1 MRDRILL
8 ISGRVLSSPYFIGGA
23 FLFALHFF
31 LFFENYTENKVF
43 ASPDAISATN
53 TKFPLQKYHETTG
66 EYPFWNPYIFSGMP
80 SYESL
85 SYNRFIYLPGVI
97 LGEIR
102 DTLHLPK
109 MFNFFMHVFMAGF
122 FTFLFLKR
130 NGVSQISSMFG
141 GVVYM
146 MNPYLITMIVYGH
159 GSQAF
164 SSAYIPLAFFAVS
177 ELWSKPTV
185 GNLGFT
191 AAALGFQLQSRHIQI
206 VYYTWMLIGFYLL
219 YSLVIELKSKEDQKI
234 IAKKI
239 AYVVGALALAFTLA
253 AVLYLPVHSYS
264 DWSTRGAGIGGGA
277 GIEYATQWSFSPGE
291 MMTFLFPSFY
301 GFGGATY
308 WGSMPFTDYPNYM
321 GILALFLAV
330 YVLIRKR
337 SRLNMFLGIVIIL
350 ALLISFGRHFS
361 IFYSL
366 FYEFLPFFNKF
377 RVPAMILILVQFSV
391 SILAAFGL
399 EALISDTESI
409 KKKDKNNRVERYFLY
424 GIASTIGTAVLV
436 TLLQSP
442 IKNFFLGIGKAFRGA
457 TPQQLASINAQRFDL
472 FFADFWIFV
481 LLLLAL
487 LGIAYYRTKQGIKP
501 VILGLVVLGL
511 TIVDL
516 GRVDRKIIK
525 GMRTRHVSY
534 LESSSRKSLLT
545 NFFSDELEKGNRFRV
560 FPVLNLFSSKDFA
573 AQGIESIGGYH
584 AAKLGAYQSF
594 LNFTSLDKSFI
605 QKYYKR
611 DQNSNQ
617 TVLREAD
624 ELNKRSTG
632 RDLAFLAMLNV
643 KYIVSQYPMNEP
655 KFRLI
660 KFYQQSESGFNI
672 PVSLYEYTEAMPRAW
687 LVNRALEFDSEDEV
701 VNYMKRKRFRPS
713 REVLVSFRPARP
725 LDAGAEGSVEINKHT
740 LNEIDLTVKTSGN
753 MMLVLSEI
761 YYPAGWNTFLD
772 DVPVEFKRVNNIL
785 RAVEIPAGEHRVR
798 MKAYPPNFRLGLVL
812 TSMGYLIL
820 VGIISR
826 NFAKR
831 KRR

>member
-8 ISGRVLSSPYFIGGA
+8 ILRRVLSSPYFIGGA

-43 ASPDAISATN
+43 ASPDAISAAN
-53 TKFPLQKYHETTG
+53 TTAPLHEYFDSTG

-80 SYESL
+80 AYESL
-85 SYNRFIYLPGVI
+85 SFNRLVYVPSEIFGGLRRALNLPW
-97 LGEIR
+97 LFSQ
-102 DTLHLPK
+102 L
-109 MFNFFMHVFMAGF
+109 MHVFMAGF

-130 NGVSQISSMFG
+130 RGVSQISSLFG
-141 GVVYM
+141 GVIYM

-191 AAALGFQLQSRHIQI
+191 AAAIGFQLQSRHIQI

-219 YSLVIELKSKEDQKI
+219 YALVIELRNKENQKI
-234 IAKKI
+234 IGKKI
-239 AYVVGALALAFTLA
+239 VYVVGALALAFTLA
-253 AVLYLPVHSYS
+253 AVLYLPVYSYS
-264 DWSTRGAGIGGGA
+264 DWSTRGAGAGGGA

-399 EALISDTESI
+399 EALLSDTEPI
-409 KKKDKNNRVERYFLY
+409 KKKEKKNPAERYFLY
-424 GIASTIGTAVLV
+424 GIASIIGTAVLV
-436 TLLQSP
+436 SLLQSP
-442 IKNFFLGIGKAFRGA
+442 IKNAFLGIGRAFRGA
-457 TPQQLASINAQRFDL
+457 TPQQLTAINTQRFDL
-472 FFADFWIFV
+472 FFADFWIFA
-481 LLLLAL
+481 LLLLTV
-487 LGIAYYRTKQGIKP
+487 LGIAYYRTKQGGKP
-501 VILGLVVLGL
+501 VILGIAVLGL

-525 GMRTRHVSY
+525 GMGTRHESFI
-534 LESSSRKSLLT
+534 ESSSRKSQLT
-545 NFFSDELEKGNRFRV
+545 NFFSNEIEKGNRFRV
-560 FPVLNLFSSKDFA
+560 FPVLNLFSTKDFA

-605 QKYYKR
+605 QKYYKI
-611 DQNSNQ
+611 DQKSGQ
-617 TVLREAD
+617 TVIREAG
-624 ELNKRSTG
+624 ELNARSTE

-643 KYIVSQYPMNEP
+643 KYIVSPYPMNEP

-687 LVNRALEFDSEDEV
+687 LVNRALEFESEDEV
-701 VNYMKRKRFRPS
+701 VNYMKRNRLRPS
-713 REVLVSFRPARP
+713 QEVLVSFRPAQP

-761 YYPAGWNTFLD
+761 YYPAGWNTFMD
-772 DVPVEFKRVNNIL
+772 DLPVEFKRANSIL

-798 MKAYPPNFRLGLVL
+798 MKAQPPNFTLGLVL

-831 KRR
+831 KRQ

>member
-1 MRDRILL
+1 MRERILL
-8 ISGRVLSSPYFIGGA
+8 ISKRVLSSPYFIGGA

-43 ASPDAISATN
+43 VSPDAISARN
-53 TKFPLQKYHETTG
+53 TAAPLKEYHETTG

-80 SYESL
+80 AFESL
-85 SYNRFIYLPGVI
+85 SYNRFVYIPAEILIKIKGAFNLPI
-97 LGEIR
+97 IIN
-102 DTLHLPK
+102 HL
-109 MFNFFMHVFMAGF
+109 MHIFAAGF
-122 FTFLFLKR
+122 FTFLFLKKG
-130 NGVSQISSMFG
+130 GVSQISSMFG

-185 GNLGFT
+185 GNLGFA
-191 AAALGFQLQSRHIQI
+191 AAALGFQLQSRHVQI

-219 YSLVIELKSKEDQKI
+219 YSLAIELKSKEDQKI

-239 AYVVGALALAFTLA
+239 VYVVGALALAFTLA

-264 DWSTRGAGIGGGA
+264 DWSTRGAGVGGGA

-321 GILALFLAV
+321 GILALFLAA
-330 YVLIRKR
+330 YVLMRKR
-337 SRLNMFLGIVIIL
+337 SRLNLFLGIVISL

-361 IFYSL
+361 IFYAL

-391 SILAAFGL
+391 SILAAYGL
-399 EALISDTESI
+399 EALISETESL
-409 KKKDKNNRVERYFLY
+409 KKKDKKNPAERYFLY
-424 GIASTIGTAVLV
+424 GIASIVGTAVLV
-436 TLLQSP
+436 SLLQSP
-442 IKNFFLGIGKAFRGA
+442 IKNAFLGIGRALRGA
-457 TPQQLASINAQRFDL
+457 TPQQLTSINIQRFDL
-472 FFADFWIFV
+472 FFTDFWIFV

-487 LGIAYYRTKQGIKP
+487 LGTAYYRTKYGGKP
-501 VILGLVVLGL
+501 VILGIAVLGL
-511 TIVDL
+511 TIFDL

-525 GMRTRHVSY
+525 GMGTRHVSF
-534 LESSSRKSLLT
+534 LERSSRKSALT
-545 NFFSDELEKGNRFRV
+545 NFFSSELEKGNRFRV
-560 FPVLNLFSSKDFA
+560 FPVLNLFSSKEFA

-605 QKYYKR
+605 QKYYKK
-611 DQNSNQ
+611 DQKSGQ
-617 TVLREAD
+617 TVIREAG
-624 ELNKRSTG
+624 ELNARSRE

-643 KYIVSQYPMNEP
+643 KYIVSPHPMNEP

-660 KFYQQSESGFNI
+660 KLYQQRESGFNF
-672 PVSLYEYTEAMPRAW
+672 PVFLYEYTEAMPRAW

-701 VNYMKRKRFRPS
+701 VNYMKRNQLRPS
-713 REVLVSFRPARP
+713 EEVFVSFRPAQP
-725 LDAGAEGSVEINKHT
+725 LDSSAEGSVEINKYT
-740 LNEIDLTVKTSGN
+740 LNEIELTVQTSGN

-761 YYPAGWNTFLD
+761 YYPVGWKLFLD
-772 DVPVEFKRVNNIL
+772 DIPVEFKRANNIL
-785 RAVEIPAGEHRVR
+785 RAVEVPAGEHRVR
-798 MKAYPPNFRLGLVL
+798 MKAQPPNFALGLVL

-826 NFAKR
+826 KFVR
-831 KRR
+831 GRRQ

>member
-8 ISGRVLSSPYFIGGA
+8 ILRRVLSSPYFIGGA

-31 LFFENYTENKVF
+31 LFFESYTENKVF
-43 ASPDAISATN
+43 VSPDAISSIN
-53 TKFPLQKYHETTG
+53 TKAPLREYHETTG

-80 SYESL
+80 AYESL
-85 SYNRFIYLPGVI
+85 SYNRFIYLPGEI
-97 LGEIR
+97 LARIK
-102 DTLHLPK
+102 DALNLPK
-109 MFNFFMHVFMAGF
+109 MFNFFVHVFMAGF

-130 NGVSQISSMFG
+130 RGVSQTASLFG
-141 GVVYM
+141 GVIYM

-191 AAALGFQLQSRHIQI
+191 AAAIGFQLQSRHIQI

-219 YSLVIELKSKEDQKI
+219 YALVIELRNKENRKI
-234 IAKKI
+234 IGKKI

-253 AVLYLPVHSYS
+253 AVLYLPVHSYT
-264 DWSTRGAGIGGGA
+264 DWSTRAAGAGGGVGF
-277 GIEYATQWSFSPGE
+277 EYATQWSFSPGE

-321 GILALFLAV
+321 GILALFLAIYALV
-330 YVLIRKR
+330 RNR
-337 SRLNMFLGIVIIL
+337 SRLNVFLGIVIVL

-391 SILAAFGL
+391 SILAAYGL
-399 EALISDTESI
+399 EALFSDTESI
-409 KKKDKNNRVERYFLY
+409 KKKDKRNPAEKYFLY
-424 GIASTIGTAVLV
+424 GIAATIGTAVLV

-442 IKNFFLGIGKAFRGA
+442 IKTAFLGIGRGFRGA
-457 TPQQLASINAQRFDL
+457 TPQQLAAINTQRFDL

-487 LGIAYYRTKQGIKP
+487 LGIAYYRTKYGSKP
-501 VILGLVVLGL
+501 VILGIAVLGL
-511 TIVDL
+511 TMVDL
-516 GRVDRKIIK
+516 GRVDRKITG
-525 GMRTRHVSY
+525 GMGKKHASF
-534 LESSSRKSLLT
+534 LESSSRKSPLT
-545 NFFSDELEKGNRFRV
+545 KFFSDELEKGNRFRV

-584 AAKLGAYQSF
+584 PAKLGAYQSF

-605 QKYYKR
+605 QKYYKI
-611 DQNSNQ
+611 DQNSGQ
-617 TVLREAD
+617 TVLREPG
-624 ELNKRSTG
+624 ELNARSTG

-643 KYIVSQYPMNEP
+643 KYIVSPYPMNEP
-655 KFRLI
+655 KFRLV
-660 KFYQQSESGFNI
+660 KQYQQQESGFNL
-672 PVSLYEYTEAMPRAW
+672 PVFLYEFSETLPRAW
-687 LVNRALEFDSEDEV
+687 LVNRALVFESEEEV
-701 VNYMKRKRFRPS
+701 INNMRTGRISPF
-713 REVLVSFRPARP
+713 EEALVSFQPDPP
-725 LDAGAEGSVEINKHT
+725 LDSSAEGSVEINKHT
-740 LNEIDLTVKTSGN
+740 LNEIELTVETSGN

-761 YYPAGWNTFLD
+761 YYPAGWNAFLD
-772 DVPVEFKRVNNIL
+772 DMPVEIKRVDNIL

-798 MKAYPPNFRLGLVL
+798 MKAQPPNFTLGLVL
-812 TSMGYLIL
+812 TSMGYLVL

-826 NFAKR
+826 KFVKGKR
-831 KRR
+831 Q